1 MLEGFLRGF
10 ARGIRENREQVGRVI
25 LAVSLIA
32 FFGFLLGG
40 CVWLMECAG
49 GSTMSGMPSPDWCPF
64 D

>member
-25 LAVSLIA
+25 LAVSLIV

-40 CVWLMECAG
+40 CVWL
-49 GSTMSGMPSPDWCPF
+49 D
-64 D
+64 